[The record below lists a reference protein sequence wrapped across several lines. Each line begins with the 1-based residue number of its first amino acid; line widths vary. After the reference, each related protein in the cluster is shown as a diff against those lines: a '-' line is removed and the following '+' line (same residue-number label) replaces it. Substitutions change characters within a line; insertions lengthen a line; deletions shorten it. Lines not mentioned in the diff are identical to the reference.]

1 MATLPPVHDSHTDLP
16 TSHHAVVYTEPGRLE
31 VTERP
36 VRALGAHDVLLQVS
50 HCGVCGSDIH
60 FVLEG
65 WGKPGSVEGH
75 EYSATVVAV
84 GDAVTAWAVGDE
96 VVGGPSPR
104 CGTCEYC
111 LAGRPS
117 LCVGR
122 SAAGV
127 DEYPDGAFAEYV
139 VASER
144 EILRI
149 PDGVSLR
156 AAALAEPLAVALHG
170 LTRGGV
176 TAGQRLLVTGGGPI
190 GALSVAAARARGVTD
205 IVVSEPHPLRRALCE
220 RLGAVVVE
228 PDSLVPPPMP
238 HATVDA
244 PFDVALECSGHPA
257 AMEAGLAQ
265 LKRAGT
271 LVLVGAGIKRP
282 RFDNNRILL
291 NELTIT
297 GAFVYDAD
305 GFERAL
311 DLLAEPGFPSDVLI
325 EPGDVPLVGMLDA
338 LRGLEAGDLAGK
350 VMIVPNPQT
359 QSRPTTPQGAS

>member
-1 MATLPPVHDSHTDLP
+1 MATLPAVPTPTPNPSTPTPAAYALP
-16 TSHHAVVYTEPGRLE
+16 DTHRAVVYTEPGRVE
-31 VTERP
+31 VAERP
-36 VRALGAHDVLLQVS
+36 VKPLGAHDVLLQVS

-84 GDAVTAWAVGDE
+84 GDAVTQWKVGDA

-104 CGTCEYC
+104 CGTCEFC
-111 LAGRPS
+111 LQGRPS
-117 LCVGR
+117 LCTGR
-122 SAAGV
+122 AAAGV
-127 DEYPDGAFAEYV
+127 DDFPDGAFAEFV
-139 VASER
+139 VAPEPG
-144 EILRI
+144 ILRI

-176 TAGQRLLVTGGGPI
+176 VAGQRLLVTGGGPI

-205 IVVSEPHPLRRALCE
+205 IVVSEPHPRRRELCA

-228 PDSLVPPPMP
+228 PDELVPPGMP
-238 HATVDA
+238 HATVDE

-257 AMEAGLAQ
+257 AMEAALAQ
-265 LKRAGT
+265 LERAGT
-271 LVLVGAGIKRP
+271 LVLVGAGIRRP

-297 GAFVYDAD
+297 GSFVYDAD

-311 DLLAEPGFPSDVLI
+311 ELLAEPGFPSDVLI
-325 EPGDVPLVGMLDA
+325 EPGDVPLGGMLDA
-338 LRGLEAGDLAGK
+338 LHGLESGDLAGK
-350 VMIVPNPQT
+350 VMIVPA
-359 QSRPTTPQGAS
+359 ASH